1 MPNSEMYIDTK
12 VFTDIVN
19 NIGTS
24 ASDCILSGDALDEV
38 KVWRDT
44 DVGKK
49 MEQILGKV
57 YLATDEYR
65 TLSAMTLTTA
75 NNKIRD
81 SINKVDETLSKSV
94 SVDGN

>member
-1 MPNSEMYIDTK
+1 MPNNEMFIDNK
-12 VFTDIVN
+12 IFTDIVN

-24 ASDCILSGDALDEV
+24 ADECILSGDALDEV
-38 KVWRDT
+38 KIWRDT

-65 TLSAMTLTTA
+65 ILSSMTLTTA
-75 NNKIRD
+75 YFKIRD
-81 SINKVDETLSKSV
+81 SINKVDDTLSKSV
-94 SVDGN
+94 SVG